1 MNTFDLSPLWQS
13 TVGFD
18 RLTNLMEDSVRR
30 MGGDNYPPYDI
41 ERVGEDHYQISLAL
55 AGLGTCWRSK
65 VARPRRA
72 ATSISTKASL
82 RVRSVGCSLWLR
94 AGEGSLVREGH
105 AQDRPGTGGPRGD
118 VAEPYCDQEQKQAA

>member
-1 MNTFDLSPLWQS
+1 MNTFDLSPVWQS

-18 RLTNLMEDSVRR
+18 RPTNLMEDSVRR

-55 AGLGTCWRSK
+55 AGFGTCWRSK

-94 AGEGSLVREGH
+94 AGEGSLENGVLTITMPKLP
-105 AQDRPGTGGPRGD
+105 Q
-118 VAEPYCDQEQKQAA
+118 AEAKVKRIAINSK